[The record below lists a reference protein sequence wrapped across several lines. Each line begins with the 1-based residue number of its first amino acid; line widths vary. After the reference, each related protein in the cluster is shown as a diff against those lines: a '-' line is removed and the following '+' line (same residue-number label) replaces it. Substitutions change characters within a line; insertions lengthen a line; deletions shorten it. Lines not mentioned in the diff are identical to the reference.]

1 MDQIYSLGDYEM
13 LTNALQGVAMIFGT
27 PSMANLASGG
37 FTLGVIF
44 ICAQY
49 VTSQRFNPHHILTGY
64 LVYSVLFVPTTTVS
78 VEDAYTNQVR
88 TVAHVPI
95 GVAAPMSIVSTI
107 GLRMAK
113 LFETAFSV
121 PTQTSM
127 VDNGY
132 MDALTTLLKLRTAGI
147 GTALSDGS
155 ANTDVANTLS
165 NYIDA
170 CVMYDVQQNI
180 TPQLVSKASIMKAAD
195 LWGVLQTNFVNR
207 DIIVALPD
215 GSGTRQLNCHDAYNA
230 IDAYIKSSTFTD
242 VWYAYINGLLGYPDN
257 STSASSRVQNALY
270 ALNLTGV
277 DAQLFMQNAL
287 VASFL
292 RDGPSAFIQ
301 RPALEQLQMQWAGE
315 DGIFKKM
322 ARPLMAFIE
331 TFTVAISPIAAF
343 LVTMG
348 PMGLSV
354 AVKYL
359 QLAAWVALWG
369 PVMAICNMYIA
380 IASSRAVAA
389 LAQQAQNTGADIG
402 SMVMHDRL
410 FQTLELWVSTGG
422 MLAASAPLLALS
434 LVYGGPIVANSLA
447 SRFMGGAKLTP
458 EKSLAPDPVSVAPAM
473 SVSTRSMMNSPTM
486 AMTTTG
492 VGQFSYDISATAK
505 QSLSSARSAVN
516 SASAQVAST
525 QSRMLSGSATTGS
538 RTVDG
543 DSFTNSMAHSQGKQD
558 VWAAQTAQSIAQGV
572 TNNATEQKAIA
583 HALTGA
589 LGASL
594 TLGGRIP
601 IIGGPAAEAALKSQL
616 SATGQSGEDR
626 VNSLASQASEQYSQV
641 ANNSDAY
648 TQMKNYAS
656 SHANESVF
664 SSEHMR
670 QKAEQWASALNAQ
683 VTATEQF
690 TKMASLEQ
698 VANMARP
705 VKADELGYA
714 LGKFDNGQ
722 TNQAYIELMHSDP
735 KVAEELTAAKVKAAD
750 GIRAS
755 GVTLPGEQFDLATKF
770 LAINSVRPDKGVEI
784 ARNTVIPFEQGL
796 DTGLKH
802 DTFKTGLKPEDIV
815 QPENA
820 QAVQQKAGGNGEI
833 TTLWG
838 RGDTGGPSET
848 GNALHN
854 VNVGSMPDSQQPP
867 VAIGAGTLAPTSIG
881 QQPGEGKSGSP
892 GAARPDATAS
902 GKAAVSGK
910 DTQHPTYNDV
920 SQTTATGKGH
930 ASSKDDKLPAKL
942 SDNGI
947 VPVAGNHKGPAL
959 QDAPKAP
966 SGWGDIIKNHVGK
979 MPASPGGDNA
989 STDHPVKDLHVPAAD
1004 RVQELIGKKDLSKSL
1019 QNENEKISSIPNT
1032 NFENAMG
1039 IEAKRVYNEL
1049 GGKEINNA
1057 LGDLGKIVRDKVM
1070 SSPEDLKNGK

>member
-49 VTSQRFNPHHILTGY
+49 VTSQRFNPHHLLTGY

-121 PTQTSM
+121 PTQASM

-155 ANTDVANTLS
+155 ANTDVANTLA
-165 NYIDA
+165 NYIDS

-195 LWGVLQTNFVNR
+195 LWGALQTHFVNR

-287 VASFL
+287 IASFL

-343 LVTMG
+343 LVTLG

-447 SRFMGGAKLTP
+447 SRFMGGAKLAP

-492 VGQFSYDISATAK
+492 VGQFAYDVSATAK

-516 SASAQVAST
+516 SASAQVTST
-525 QSRMLSGSATTGS
+525 QSRMLSGSATTGN

-594 TLGGRIP
+594 TLGGKIP

-648 TQMKNYAS
+648 TQMKNYSS

-690 TKMASLEQ
+690 SKMASLEQ
-698 VANMARP
+698 AANLARP

-714 LGKFDNGQ
+714 LSKFDNGQ

-750 GIRAS
+750 GIRAA
-755 GVTLPGEQFDLATKF
+755 GVTLPGDQFDLATKF
-770 LAINSVRPDKGVEI
+770 LAINAVRPDKGVEI

-802 DTFKTGLKPEDIV
+802 DTFNTSLKPEDIV

-820 QAVQQKAGGNGEI
+820 KAVQQQAGGNGEI

-848 GNALHN
+848 GNAPHKA
-854 VNVGSMPDSQQPP
+854 GSMPNGQQPP
-867 VAIGAGTLAPTSIG
+867 VAISMGRLAPAGIE
-881 QQPGEGKSGSP
+881 QQPG
-892 GAARPDATAS
+892 D
-902 GKAAVSGK
+902 GKASPSTHTRSDVTSTGTAGVSGK
-910 DTQHPTYNDV
+910 DFQH
-920 SQTTATGKGH
+920 
-930 ASSKDDKLPAKL
+930 
-942 SDNGI
+942 
-947 VPVAGNHKGPAL
+947 
-959 QDAPKAP
+959 
-966 SGWGDIIKNHVGK
+966 
-979 MPASPGGDNA
+979 
-989 STDHPVKDLHVPAAD
+989 
-1004 RVQELIGKKDLSKSL
+1004 
-1019 QNENEKISSIPNT
+1019 SIPANRQ
-1032 NFENAMG
+1032 G
-1039 IEAKRVYNEL
+1039 
-1049 GGKEINNA
+1049 
-1057 LGDLGKIVRDKVM
+1057 DKVI
-1070 SSPEDLKNGK
+1070 SDKQIPR